1 MSNPFRKASVLKRL
15 FSLLVLV
22 TFSFSFSPVAMAQG
36 DFDFS
41 DGDDS
46 GAASSDDFN
55 FDDAPPAPLELEK
68 KFVMPNNGK
77 PVNLVIFVPVDGTPE
92 KTLEQLT
99 ESTVEMLKDEKYSQ
113 YDSVEGIPINEKLA
127 AMSEDDRLTCS
138 DDPSCLANMG
148 REIGASNIIVGR
160 IYTENR
166 DRPQIT
172 FDLIEVSTAV
182 NKNSIFFDTQN
193 RLRKQEQDISGALM
207 RLFNIDT
214 GSIDSLITQREVEES
229 APLPLGQ
236 LIGGIIVGVV
246 ALGAIGTGIYFGVE
260 AKNLDDKVKKA
271 IDANKAVSAMTLNAG
286 AEGGNSA
293 STYNALTHQKAAKDD
308 YDKASD
314 YAMLAN
320 ILYASGAVLAV
331 VSVILFLVR
340 PERDDEDIFAND
352 LYISPSVGDNG
363 GGVVA
368 GFTF

>member
-22 TFSFSFSPVAMAQG
+22 TFTFSFSPVAMAQG

-55 FDDAPPAPLELEK
+55 FDDTPPAPLELEK

-92 KTLEQLT
+92 KTLDQLT

-113 YDSVEGIPINEKLA
+113 YDSVEGIPIKEKLA
-127 AMSEDDRLTCS
+127 AMGEEERMTCS

-148 REIGASNIIVGR
+148 REIGAANIIVGR

-246 ALGAIGTGIYFGVE
+246 ALGAVGTGIYFGVE

-271 IDANKAVSAMTLNAG
+271 MDANKDVTVMKLNTEAEKGNTGIYNTLK
-286 AEGGNSA
+286 
-293 STYNALTHQKAAKDD
+293 HQKAAKDD